1 MNIFQKMPKSLS
13 PNVPILSPKIS
24 ILSGHHVYTPITTVT
39 KGLGVPNFA
48 GQLLISIQTDSKWFW
63 AVSGIFWKMFIF
75 VHFVHSGH
83 QGPSGRPILVKSA
96 SYHSYLSYRT
106 DLRPQDTCL
115 GAQIT
120 VPKCPNFVSKNL
132 DTLWSSC
139 IHPNNYSY
147 KRARRSKLCR
157 ATSNINTNRF
167 QVVSGHFG
175 HFQGNVHF
183 RSFCSF
189 R

>member
-1 MNIFQKMPKSLS
+1 MPKSLS

-24 ILSGHHVYTPITTVT
+24 ILSGHHVYIPITTVT

-96 SYHSYLSYRT
+96 SYHSYLSYGIIILVNGLIMWR
-106 DLRPQDTCL
+106 
-115 GAQIT
+115 IIH
-120 VPKCPNFVSKNL
+120 CPNSVPILSHVYKCLQFVSKNPDSSTLPVKCNNTTRHDHTL
-132 DTLWSSC
+132 D
-139 IHPNNYSY
+139 N
-147 KRARRSKLCR
+147 
-157 ATSNINTNRF
+157 
-167 QVVSGHFG
+167 
-175 HFQGNVHF
+175 
-183 RSFCSF
+183 
-189 R
+189 